1 LTARADQVQN
11 STPAQSRDNVPAV
24 DPDQKPEQQAF
35 DQDKGQRT
43 KDKEVEGKS
52 SPRQHVQS
60 VVVGARLLEALIRR
74 NDAMSLSAISKV
86 ADMAPAKA
94 HRYLAGFIETG
105 LITQSDTTGLYDLG
119 PLSLDLGLAAIRRLD
134 VVELAYPLMVSLREE
149 TGETASL
156 SVWGNFGAT
165 LVRWVPS
172 NAPVNI
178 TVNVGSVLPMLK
190 SSNGRAF
197 AAFLP
202 SEIVDPLIDR
212 DLAEDAED
220 LAAAGIQSRADVER
234 ILDSIRDTG
243 IAAAVGLVVPAIA
256 SLSAPVFDRTN
267 SIVAVLTI
275 VGITGMISTEAESPV
290 ARQLQDTAAR
300 LSEMLGARMR

>member
-1 LTARADQVQN
+1 MEA
-11 STPAQSRDNVPAV
+11 
-24 DPDQKPEQQAF
+24 
-35 DQDKGQRT
+35 KG
-43 KDKEVEGKS
+43 

-60 VVVGARLLEALIRR
+60 VVVGARLLEALARQ
-74 NDAMSLSAISKV
+74 NDAMSLSAIAKV

-105 LITQSDTTGLYDLG
+105 LITQSETTGLYDLG

-134 VVELAYPLMVSLREE
+134 VVELAYPLMVALREE
-149 TGETASL
+149 TGETTSL

-178 TVNVGSVLPMLK
+178 TVNVGSVLPLLT

-197 AAFLP
+197 AAHLP
-202 SEIVDPLIDR
+202 AEMVEPLIEKE
-212 DLAEDAED
+212 LAENAPA
-220 LAAAGIQSRADVER
+220 LAAAGIETRADVEH
-234 ILDSIRDTG
+234 ILQPVRETG

-256 SLSAPVFDRTN
+256 SLSCPIFDRTN
-267 SIVAVLTI
+267 SVVAVVTI
-275 VGITGMISTEAESPV
+275 VGITGMISTEADSPV
-290 ARQLQDTAAR
+290 SMKLRDTAQR
-300 LSEMLGARMR
+300 ISEMLGARTG